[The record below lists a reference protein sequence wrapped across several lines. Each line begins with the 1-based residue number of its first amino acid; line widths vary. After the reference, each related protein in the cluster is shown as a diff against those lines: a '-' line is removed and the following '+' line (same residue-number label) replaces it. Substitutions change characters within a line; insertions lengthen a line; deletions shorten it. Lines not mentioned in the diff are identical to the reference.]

1 MRVGIRAATDAD
13 ADAASALVHAS
24 FHALAAGVWEAE
36 AVATFVRESSPHGIR
51 ARLATAA
58 YAAVAH
64 TGDAIVGFLLM
75 PRPALLG
82 MLFVE
87 PRHARQGV
95 GRALWE
101 AARAHVQ
108 DAFPDTVT
116 VELNATPYA
125 YAFYRALGFAAISSE
140 YRFHGTRATRMA
152 CWLRARELRAEPHG
166 RSGVDPSSAD
176 DQPPPGT
183 DAKFSI
189 SGPGP
194 LASATAERILR
205 ALPQWFGVET
215 ALLGYAADAGTFPNF
230 VAIDGEDTLGFLTL
244 REHNPDTVEVNCIA
258 VVPGRHREGVGTAL
272 CDTAARW
279 WQASGGRMMQVKT
292 LGPSRANAHYART
305 RAFYAA
311 QGFRPVEEF
320 RELWPGYPC
329 LLLVRPLCCGADP

>member
-1 MRVGIRAATDAD
+1 MRVAIRAATGED

-24 FHALAAGVWEAE
+24 FHALAAADWQAE
-36 AVATFVRESSPHGIR
+36 AVETFVRESSPDGIR

-64 TGDAIVGFLLM
+64 AGDAMVGFLLM

-101 AARAHVQ
+101 AARAQVQ
-108 DAFPDTVT
+108 NAFPDTGT

-125 YAFYRALGFAAISSE
+125 YAFYRALGFAPISSE

-152 CWLRARELRAEPHG
+152 CWLRARELQAEPQS
-166 RSGVDPSSAD
+166 RSDIDSASTGD
-176 DQPPPGT
+176 RTPPGA
-183 DAKFSI
+183 DAAYSI

-194 LASATAERILR
+194 LASTTAERILR
-205 ALPQWFGVET
+205 TLPQWFGVET
-215 ALLGYAADAGTFPNF
+215 TLLRYATDAEAMPNF
-230 VAIDGEDTLGFLTL
+230 VAADDEETIGFLTL
-244 REHNPDTVEVNCIA
+244 RAHNPDTVEINCIA
-258 VVPGRHREGVGTAL
+258 VVPGRHRQGIGAAL
-272 CDTAARW
+272 CAAAARW
-279 WQASGGRMMQVKT
+279 WAARGGRLMQVKT
-292 LGPSRANAHYART
+292 LGPSRVDAHYART

-311 QGFRPVEEF
+311 RGFRPVEEF
-320 RELWPGYPC
+320 PQLWPGYPC
-329 LLLVRPLCCGADP
+329 LLLVRPLARGAEP